1 MANMAL
7 YEKARDDGK
16 LSGYGL
22 AVLGALLVPSE
33 KFELSQVRR
42 EVVATKKLANAMRL
56 PRKAVL
62 LGLRELVSSPYIDA
76 ATVTGKQRR
85 YFTFNAR
92 LLTDAETLAVVN

>member
-22 AVLGALLVPSE
+22 AVLGALLIPSKE
-33 KFELSQVRR
+33 FELSQLHR

-56 PRKAVL
+56 PRRTVL
-62 LGLRELVSSPYIDA
+62 LGLRELVSSPYLDA

-85 YFTFNAR
+85 YFTFEAR
-92 LLTDAETLAVVN
+92 LLTDAETLAVVS